1 VSKEATRSR
10 LESARDAIIDTD
22 PDCHQAKPL
31 MTIKMAATNTDRLVA
46 RRVRT
51 ADCSKLR
58 PGVEEACDPDMA
70 SSYRLALTDYSAN
83 DSQLGRRRTCRAP
96 SP

>member
-1 VSKEATRSR
+1 VAKEATRSR

-31 MTIKMAATNTDRLVA
+31 MTIKIAATSTDRLVA

-58 PGVEEACDPDMA
+58 PGAEELCDPDMTP
-70 SSYRLALTDYSAN
+70 SYRLALTVYSAN
-83 DSQLGRRRTCRAP
+83 DSQESAR
-96 SP
+96 

>member
-1 VSKEATRSR
+1 VAKEATRSR
-10 LESARDAIIDTD
+10 LESAKDAIIETD

-31 MTIKMAATNTDRLVA
+31 MTIKIAATSTDRLVA

-58 PGVEEACDPDMA
+58 PGVEWLCELDIR
-70 SSYRLALTDYSAN
+70 SY
-83 DSQLGRRRTCRAP
+83 
-96 SP
+96 